1 MRTRKYVMLL
11 TGIFLF
17 CIPFA
22 EPLMAQQKGYDWR
35 ETFNP
40 VVYPQGNVYRTA
52 TGKPGAQYWQNQCDY
67 VIKAEFDTLSRILTG
82 KMTVTYMNN
91 SPDTLDE
98 VWFVLGQNRF
108 RKDSRTKMLTPV
120 EGSRFG
126 IDEVTDGFVLN
137 AVQERAGKTF
147 QKACYQI
154 SNDQLKLKLKQPLKP
169 KEKVELYIDYHF
181 TLPFNGSD
189 FMGILP
195 SPHGSI
201 YQLSS
206 WFPRMLV
213 YDNVNGWNPGN
224 AGYYIEPGK
233 MDYEISVPSEMIVQG
248 TGTLMNPA
256 EVLTKTQF
264 ARLQQAKASDLTVQ
278 IRGPKELGSALGGS
292 GKKSRWHFS
301 SEQTGDAAFAISRAF
316 IWDAVRVNL
325 PDQRKAL
332 AMSLYPPESNIPS
345 WQQSAQTMKQ
355 VLETYSRL
363 WAPYPYASAVNIAG
377 SITGI
382 GAPGLSIIHYK
393 SDGMANGVWPKVNHE
408 LGHSWFNMMVAG
420 NGKQGWMVEGL
431 NSFINHVN
439 GDTLGGQTAF
449 AMQDAVDWLAK
460 VKATEPVVMPL
471 DMMQAENFALL
482 AYMKPAAALHLLRT
496 QVLGPERFDPA
507 FRTFIKDWT
516 FKHPTPEDFFRSME
530 HGSGEELSWFWRSWF
545 LNDWKLDQGISGVS
559 YVDGSV
565 EKGILIKLLNKG
577 KMVMPAVIEVIEFNG
592 KTSRV
597 TLPAQIWQR
606 TTEWSFHYP
615 STSKVIS
622 VKIDPDKCL
631 PDTDLSNNIWQESG
645 RSKPVP
651 AGLTAAVVIENYLKA
666 IGGRELIGKLKSAD
680 LAYHQEIG
688 KAEYV
693 LERSAIFPVQYTM
706 AMGFSNLASKLQQ
719 YDRNGS
725 GISYKNFGSPVPLDA
740 GQEEQLRPFCAFFPE
755 LFFSA
760 ASGKVRLSDSTVF
773 VNGMD
778 AYALSRST
786 PSGAQETYYYEVK
799 TGLKIKESYAGGSA
813 ENLPYQSLELGGYQ
827 NNGGL
832 LLPNMLIIKKSNE
845 SDLLLKEKKFSI
857 AFSK

>member
-1 MRTRKYVMLL
+1 MRNRKYVMLL
-11 TGIFLF
+11 MGFLLS

-40 VVYPQGNVYRTA
+40 VVYSQGNVYRTA
-52 TGKPGAQYWQNQCDY
+52 TGKPGAQYWQNECDY
-67 VIKAEFDTLSRILTG
+67 VIKAEFDTLSRVLRA
-82 KMTVTYMNN
+82 KMTVTYTNN

-108 RKDSRTKMLTPV
+108 RKDSRSRMLTPV
-120 EGSRFG
+120 QGSRFG

-137 AVQERAGKTF
+137 AVQEGAGKAF
-147 QKACYQI
+147 QKASYQI

-169 KEKVELYIDYHF
+169 KGKVALYIDYHF

-224 AGYYIEPGK
+224 SGYYIEPGK

-248 TGTLMNPA
+248 TGTLINPA
-256 EVLTKTQF
+256 EVLTKTQL
-264 ARLQQAKASDLTVQ
+264 ARLQQAKESELTVQ
-278 IRGPKELGSALGGS
+278 IRGPKELTVLGGS
-292 GKKSRWHFS
+292 GKKSSWHFS

-363 WAPYPYASAVNIAG
+363 WAPYPYSSAVNIAG

-382 GAPGLSIIHYK
+382 GAPGLSMIHYK
-393 SDGMANGVWPKVNHE
+393 SDGMANGVWAKVNHE
-408 LGHSWFNMMVAG
+408 MGHTWFNMMVAG

-449 AMQDAVDWLAK
+449 AMQDCVDWLAK
-460 VKATEPVVMPL
+460 VKATEPVTTPL
-471 DMMQAENFALL
+471 DMMQADNFALL

-530 HGSGEELSWFWRSWF
+530 YGSGEELSWFWRSWF

-577 KMVMPAVIEVIEFNG
+577 KMVMPVVIEVIEFNG
-592 KTSRV
+592 KTSRI

-606 TTEWSFHYP
+606 TAEWSFHYP
-615 STSKVIS
+615 STSTVIS
-622 VKIDPDKCL
+622 VKLDPDQVL
-631 PDTDLSNNIWQESG
+631 PDAERSDNFWQASG
-645 RSKPVP
+645 TPKPVP
-651 AGLTAAVVIENYLKA
+651 AGLNAAMVIENYLKA
-666 IGGRELIGKLKSAD
+666 IGGRERIGKLKSVA
-680 LAYHQEIG
+680 LSYHQKISGMEYLFERTATFPG
-688 KAEYV
+688 KYSMG
-693 LERSAIFPVQYTM
+693 L
-706 AMGFSNLASKLQQ
+706 GFSNFAARLQQ
-719 YDRNGS
+719 YDLNAS
-725 GISYKNFGSPVPLDA
+725 SVSYQSFGSPVPLDA
-740 GQEEQLRPFCAFFPE
+740 GQDEQLRQVCTFFPE
-755 LFFSA
+755 LFLSA
-760 ASGKVRLSDSTVF
+760 ASGKLSLSDSTAF

-778 AYALSRST
+778 AYVLNLSKPT
-786 PSGAQETYYYEVK
+786 GENLTYYYEVK
-799 TGLKIKESYAGGSA
+799 TGLKIRESYAGA
-813 ENLPYQSLELGGYQ
+813 KPENLPYQRLELGGYQ
-827 NNGGL
+827 NNDGL
-832 LLPNMLIIKKSNE
+832 LFPDLLIVKKINE
-845 SDLLLKEKKFSI
+845 ADLLLKEKKFSI
-857 AFSK
+857 SSDK